1 MHKSAAMKEY
11 KQVGTKV
18 AAETADPHLLIQM
31 LMDGFVE
38 RANTAKFHI
47 NNDNKVAKGESIGKA
62 ISILDGLTVSLNM
75 KETGDIAQN
84 LDSLYDYMKRKLLL
98 ANVQDNSE
106 NLDEVISLM
115 NELREGWMA
124 IPQDTRQNF
133 ANKS

>member
-1 MHKSAAMKEY
+1 MHKSAAMNEY
-11 KQVGTKV
+11 KQIGTKV

-38 RANTAKFHI
+38 RANTAKFHM
-47 NNDNKVAKGESIGKA
+47 NNDNKAAKGESIGKA

-75 KETGDIAQN
+75 KETGGIAQN
-84 LDSLYDYMKRKLLL
+84 LDSLYEYMKRKLLL
-98 ANVQDNSE
+98 ANVQNNVE
-106 NLDEVISLM
+106 HLDEVISLM

-133 ANKS
+133 ANKA